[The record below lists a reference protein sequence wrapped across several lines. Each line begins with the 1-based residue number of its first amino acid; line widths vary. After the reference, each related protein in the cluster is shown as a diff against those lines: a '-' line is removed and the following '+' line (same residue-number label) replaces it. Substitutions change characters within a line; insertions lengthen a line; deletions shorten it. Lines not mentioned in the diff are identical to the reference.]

1 LARTIIKTG
10 DDYEFGSRRAMRD
23 APARLGCGPKGMS
36 VRPPAVATDN
46 PLNARPLTGRQL
58 VVLILVISLAALDG
72 FDTLS
77 MAFVAPVLSHQWG
90 LGKGVIGLLLSS
102 GLVGMAIGSLA
113 LAPLADKIGRKPL
126 LLASLTLMSAG
137 SAMSSIASGVTVL
150 AASRIATGI
159 GIGTMIVLTTLL
171 SSEFSNARRR
181 PLVIAAVATVGL
193 PLGGVLGGLASS
205 FLLRVSGWPSVF
217 LSGAIVG
224 ALMLPI
230 LAALLPESP
239 AFLAARRSDGALAR
253 LNAVLLRL
261 GHPAVA
267 QQPDEPDHRRSH
279 YRELFAPDVRSTTLR
294 LVVVNVLIATAAYY
308 VANWLPQI
316 VSDAGLPP
324 AAGSFVSATS
334 TLIGLTGG
342 AVMGLL
348 AGRYPSTRLAMLSMA
363 GMAAGIAAIGFVPAS
378 LAMFVAAGAGYY
390 FFQSGTTGIFYG
402 IVATS
407 FQPLVRASGI
417 GLVMGIGRITSA
429 IAPAIA
435 GWMFAS
441 GATRGEVSFIFALGP
456 MTAAALMLRT
466 RSKPAK
472 S

>member
-1 LARTIIKTG
+1 
-10 DDYEFGSRRAMRD
+10 
-23 APARLGCGPKGMS
+23 
-36 VRPPAVATDN
+36 
-46 PLNARPLTGRQL
+46 
-58 VVLILVISLAALDG
+58 
-72 FDTLS
+72 
-77 MAFVAPVLSHQWG
+77 
-90 LGKGVIGLLLSS
+90 
-102 GLVGMAIGSLA
+102 
-113 LAPLADKIGRKPL
+113 
-126 LLASLTLMSAG
+126 
-137 SAMSSIASGVTVL
+137 
-150 AASRIATGI
+150 
-159 GIGTMIVLTTLL
+159 
-171 SSEFSNARRR
+171 
-181 PLVIAAVATVGL
+181 
-193 PLGGVLGGLASS
+193 
-205 FLLRVSGWPSVF
+205 
-217 LSGAIVG
+217 
-224 ALMLPI
+224 
-230 LAALLPESP
+230 
-239 AFLAARRSDGALAR
+239 
-253 LNAVLLRL
+253 
-261 GHPAVA
+261 
-267 QQPDEPDHRRSH
+267 
-279 YRELFAPDVRSTTLR
+279 
-294 LVVVNVLIATAAYY
+294 VVVNVLIATAAYY

-316 VSDAGLPP
+316 VSDAGLTP